1 MPSAFIFKKKKKGG
15 RQFCCCN
22 RIIQKKKKG
31 KQTGNSEKFNGKNFS
46 SCFLLLLFVLFLFF

>member
-1 MPSAFIFKKKKKGG
+1 MPSAFIFKKKKKKGVDSSVVVIG
-15 RQFCCCN
+15 LFR
-22 RIIQKKKKG
+22 KKKG